1 MSYKPRYQSFNFFDG
16 GRTILVDTRR
26 GKSGLYPGDE
36 IKFQAFGL
44 VFHVLIIGYADGF
57 LWVCDTRDISREVV
71 FAVPSLSEFSCDF
84 IKRHGQHLI
93 DKKEMIQI

>member
-1 MSYKPRYQSFNFFDG
+1 MRYKPRYQSFNLFNG
-16 GRTILVDTRR
+16 EGTISVDTRR

-36 IKFQAFGL
+36 IKFQAFGCI
-44 VFHVLIIGYADGF
+44 FHVLIIGYADGL
-57 LWVCDTRDISREVV
+57 LWVCDAKDISREVV
-71 FAVPSLSEFSCDF
+71 FAIYYLSEFSCDL